1 MSDPKI
7 AFFID
12 DDQDF
17 LELVN
22 EGIQHPHFE
31 IKTLCVENGYHAIDE
46 IIKMKPD
53 VLFIDFYLPR
63 INAGQI
69 LPIIQY
75 VQSLSDLPVYFVT
88 GFSKEKILPFL
99 KDSNYAGILTKSH
112 SLRDEVLKILEQVDK
127 LAA

>member
-17 LELVN
+17 LQLVN

-31 IKTLCVENGYHAIDE
+31 IKTLHVDNGYHAIDE
-46 IIKMKPD
+46 IIKTKPD

-63 INAGQI
+63 VNGSQI
-69 LPIIQY
+69 LPIIQH
-75 VQSLSDLPVYFVT
+75 VRSLSDLPVYFVT
-88 GFSKEKILPFL
+88 GFPKDEILPFL
-99 KDSNYAGILTKSH
+99 KEGNYAGILTKSN
-112 SLRDEVLKILEQVDK
+112 SLRDEVLKVLEQVDK
-127 LAA
+127 AA